1 MSMRAKFD
9 GGKFYNRV
17 QKGAFEHR
25 RQGAG
30 LRRQLGLEC
39 HTTAL
44 EKITNQEAGPILQ
57 AYVANTKAN
66 WQNDRTRQQNP
77 AHKCE
82 GRRSKYIHTPS
93 NTTQPDERS

>member
-66 WQNDRTRQQNP
+66 WQNDRTRQQKQ
-77 AHKCE
+77 AYKCA
-82 GRRSKYIHTPS
+82 
-93 NTTQPDERS
+93 